1 MNLYPASGDS
11 DAPGQTIAARGDLTI
26 GKLLLDAGKLQLQD
40 AERVLRA
47 QKEYN
52 LRFGEAALKLGLVTE
67 EDIQQVLAVQFN
79 YPYLPDGHGNFSPEL
94 VAAYKPFSEEV
105 EALRALRTQL
115 LLRWFGQG
123 HRALSIVGAK
133 GGEGASYLAANLAIV
148 FSQLGEKTLLIDADL
163 RKPRQ
168 HRLFNLGDSTR
179 GLSDML
185 AERSGHEA
193 IKAIDAFVSL
203 SVLTAGTLPPNP
215 GELLSRTTLARL
227 LSELS
232 KQFDV
237 ILIDTHSASQP
248 ADFQSV
254 AAGAGAALL
263 VTRRHTTRV
272 SDVAM
277 LKETALGAGATV
289 IGAVVV
295 G

>member
-1 MNLYPASGDS
+1 MNLYPASGES
-11 DAPGQTIAARGDLTI
+11 NAPGQTIAARGDLTI

-67 EDIQQVLAVQFN
+67 DDIQQVLAVQFN
-79 YPYLPDGHGNFSPEL
+79 YPYLPDGHGNFSHEL
-94 VAAYKPFSEEV
+94 VAAYKPFSDEV

-185 AERSGHEA
+185 AERSRHEA
-193 IKAIDAFVSL
+193 IKTIDAFVSL

-254 AAGAGAALL
+254 AASAGAALL
-263 VTRRHTTRV
+263 VTRRHATRV
-272 SDVAM
+272 SDVTA
-277 LKETALGAGATV
+277 LKETAVGAGATV